1 VGFRAEGK
9 RSLVLAVSEFFEEV
23 KLNRQAVGCGGF
35 FSGMESK
42 SHPHEGQR
50 IRDQPVLRIS
60 QGGIR

>member
-1 VGFRAEGK
+1 M
-9 RSLVLAVSEFFEEV
+9 LAVSEFFEEV